1 MKKDSGDSSSTR
13 SAFAASGK
21 TFRME
26 GISRRV
32 RQITISA
39 IKEMPLL
46 ASRLDGCV
54 SLGQGIPSFPTPK
67 HIREAVWNVMQEESD
82 SGKYSL
88 GPGLPVLRRAVSSY
102 LLSERGVEA
111 DPESEI
117 CVTVGAMEGLSA
129 AILTL
134 VDRGN
139 EVILPSPNYASH
151 IEQILLAEGVPVFA
165 PLEGSTWQLNP
176 DAMRRV
182 ITPKTKAI
190 ILCNP
195 HNPTGAN
202 FSREGLEAVVRL
214 ALEYDLFIIADETY
228 DFLVYDGKPFCSLT
242 SFPELRDR
250 LIGVFSFSKKY
261 AMTGWRVGFVLAP
274 GEILDHIMKVHD
286 AVAIC
291 APTLSQY
298 AALAALE
305 GPQECVEE
313 MRCSLQARRD
323 LALGRL
329 EKLRDHFSVI
339 RPQGAYY
346 LMAKF
351 NVPGVDSM
359 TYALKLLNEAR
370 VITIP
375 GAAFGPHGE
384 DHLRMSFGGTEAEL
398 IEAFDRI
405 DRWLL
410 GNPFGS
416 APSDH
421 RRI

>member
-1 MKKDSGDSSSTR
+1 MKNDLDDNSRAR

-21 TFRME
+21 TFRLE

-54 SLGQGIPSFPTPK
+54 SLGQGIPSFPTPM
-67 HIREAVWNVMQEESD
+67 HIREAAWKVMQDESD
-82 SGKYSL
+82 TGKYSL
-88 GPGLPVLRRAVSSY
+88 GPGLPVLRRAVSDY
-102 LLSERGVEA
+102 LLSERRVVA

-117 CVTVGAMEGLSA
+117 CITVGAMEGLSA

-134 VDRGN
+134 VDRGD

-165 PLEGSTWQLNP
+165 PLEETTWQLDP
-176 DAMRRV
+176 EAMRRA

-202 FSREGLEAVVRL
+202 FSRESLEAVVRL
-214 ALEYDLFIIADETY
+214 AVENDIFIIADETY

-250 LIGVFSFSKKY
+250 LVAVFSFSKKY
-261 AMTGWRVGFVLAP
+261 AMTGWRVGFVFAP

-298 AALAALE
+298 AALAALQ

-313 MRCSLQARRD
+313 MRGALQERRD
-323 LALGRL
+323 LACERL
-329 EKLRDHFSVI
+329 DGLREHFSVI
-339 RPQGAYY
+339 RPRGAYY

-351 NVPGVDSM
+351 HVPGVDSM

-384 DHLRMSFGGTEAEL
+384 HHIRMSFGGTETEL
-398 IEAFDRI
+398 NEAFDRI
-405 DRWLL
+405 EEWLR
-410 GNPFGS
+410 GRPF
-416 APSDH
+416 
-421 RRI
+421 

>member
-1 MKKDSGDSSSTR
+1 
-13 SAFAASGK
+13 
-21 TFRME
+21 
-26 GISRRV
+26 
-32 RQITISA
+32 
-39 IKEMPLL
+39 
-46 ASRLDGCV
+46 
-54 SLGQGIPSFPTPK
+54 
-67 HIREAVWNVMQEESD
+67 
-82 SGKYSL
+82 
-88 GPGLPVLRRAVSSY
+88 
-102 LLSERGVEA
+102 
-111 DPESEI
+111 
-117 CVTVGAMEGLSA
+117 
-129 AILTL
+129 
-134 VDRGN
+134 
-139 EVILPSPNYASH
+139 
-151 IEQILLAEGVPVFA
+151 
-165 PLEGSTWQLNP
+165 
-176 DAMRRV
+176 
-182 ITPKTKAI
+182 
-190 ILCNP
+190 
-195 HNPTGAN
+195 
-202 FSREGLEAVVRL
+202 
-214 ALEYDLFIIADETY
+214 
-228 DFLVYDGKPFCSLT
+228 LT